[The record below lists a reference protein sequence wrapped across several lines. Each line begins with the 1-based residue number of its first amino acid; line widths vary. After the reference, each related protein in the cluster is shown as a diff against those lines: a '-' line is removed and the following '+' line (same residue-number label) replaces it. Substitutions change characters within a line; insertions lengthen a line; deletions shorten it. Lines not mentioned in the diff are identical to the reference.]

1 MVLRTHARAVL
12 NGALATIALLSLAAC
27 GTSGADDGQGTGH
40 DTPAG
45 TRWLTQLND
54 DSNGDDWPA
63 FGRTYGEQH
72 YSPLAEIN
80 ADNVGKL
87 GLVWAVDLPP
97 GNPATGPIEVA
108 GTVYLASG
116 YSVVRAID
124 VATGKVKWTYD
135 PKAPEASG
143 IKLRQGWGSRG
154 IAYWN
159 HKVITATQ
167 DGRLIALDETT
178 GKPVWSVETFGKDDP
193 MFISGPPRVFDGK
206 VIIGN
211 AGSDESAVR
220 GFVTAWDADTG
231 KFLWKFHT
239 VPGNPADGFENK
251 AMEMAAKTWSG
262 DWWTYGGGGS
272 VWNAITYDK
281 ANDQILLGTGN
292 GAPWNHKIRSKGV
305 GDNLF
310 VCSIVALDAKT
321 GAYKWHY
328 QINPGES
335 WDFNAAMDMELADLT
350 IDGKPR
356 QVVMTA
362 PKNGFYYVIDRK
374 NGKLISAEPFV
385 TVTWASK
392 IDLATGRPVET
403 PGVRYESGKTTMR
416 PTPLG
421 AHSWM
426 PMAFSPKSGL
436 AYIPAIDLQVHF
448 DDTGITRE
456 NFRFSGNMG
465 LSPGVGYSIDAG
477 DTPVTGWLIAWD
489 PTAQKA
495 RWKIPMDVHLNGGV
509 MATGGNLVFQGRPDG
524 GFSAYDAMSGKRLWN
539 FDARAGVIA
548 PPITYRVKGKQYVTV
563 IAGIGT
569 SAGLFGPMFA
579 KYGIDYRT
587 QARRVLTFAL
597 DGKLQLPPRE
607 PFKPV
612 AFADQDYRPDPVATG
627 QGETLYAGRCAVC
640 HGTAVVAGGSAP
652 DLRTSPIAADPA
664 AFSQVVKEGALVPAG
679 MPRFGEFSQKQ
690 IDSLRQYIRN
700 RAHALRTGEADT
712 TVGSAHKTSG

>member
-1 MVLRTHARAVL
+1 MTKTDMQWSGCL
-12 NGALATIALLSLAAC
+12 LAATLSIVLTGC
-27 GTSGADDGQGTGH
+27 SVSGREDVTASKGAEQWERQLDD
-40 DTPAG
+40 A
-45 TRWLTQLND
+45 
-54 DSNGDDWPA
+54 SNGDDWPA

-72 YSPLAEIN
+72 YSPLDQIN
-80 ADNVGKL
+80 ADTVKDL
-87 GLVWAVDLPP
+87 GLVWSVDLPP
-97 GNPATGPIEVA
+97 GNPATGPISVD

-124 VATGKVKWTYD
+124 VASGKVKWTHD

-143 IKLRQGWGSRG
+143 IRLRQGWGSRG

-167 DGRLIALDETT
+167 DGRLVALDERT
-178 GKPVWSVETFGKDDP
+178 GQPVWTVQTLPDGAP

-220 GFVTAWDADTG
+220 GFVSAFNADTG
-231 KFLWKFHT
+231 KFLWKFYT
-239 VPGNPADGFENK
+239 VPGNPANGFED
-251 AMEMAAKTWSG
+251 AAQEMAAKTWHG

-281 ANDQILLGTGN
+281 ANDQILIGTGN
-292 GAPWNHKIRSKGV
+292 GAPWNHKIRSMGK

-321 GAYKWHY
+321 GKYKWHY

-374 NGKLISAEPFV
+374 DGKLISAEPFV
-385 TVTWASK
+385 DVTWAK
-392 IDLATGRPVET
+392 GIDRKTGRPIEN
-403 PGVRYESGKTTMR
+403 PGVRYESGRTTFR

-426 PMAFSPKSGL
+426 PMAYNPKVNL
-436 AYIPAIDLQVHF
+436 TFIPAIDLQATY
-448 DDTGITRE
+448 DDSGITRE
-456 NFRFSGNMG
+456 NFKFAGGMG
-465 LSPGVGYSIDAG
+465 LSPGVGYAIDAG
-477 DTPVTGWLIAWD
+477 GKDVTGWLIAWD
-489 PTAQKA
+489 PIAQKP
-495 RWKIPMDVHLNGGV
+495 RWRLPMETHGNGGI
-509 MATGGNLVFQGRPDG
+509 MTTGGGLVFQGRPDG
-524 GFSAYDAMSGKRLWN
+524 GFSAYDAENGKRLWN

-548 PPITYRVKGKQYVTV
+548 PPITYRYKGRQYVTV

-569 SAGLFGPMFA
+569 SIGLFGPMFA
-579 KYGIDYRT
+579 RYGIDYRT
-587 QARRVLTFAL
+587 QARRVLTFAIG
-597 DGKLQLPPRE
+597 GKGTLPERIPYQAT
-607 PFKPV
+607 
-612 AFADQDYRPDPVATG
+612 AFADPDFKPDAALAAR
-627 QGETLYAGRCAVC
+627 GEGIFGGRCSVC
-640 HGTAVVAGGSAP
+640 HGMGAIAGGTAP
-652 DLRTSPIAADPA
+652 DLRGSEAVADAAT
-664 AFSQVVKEGALVPAG
+664 FTEIVRNGALVSAG
-679 MPRFGEFSQKQ
+679 MPRFAEFRPDQ
-690 IDSLRQYIRN
+690 IEAIR
-700 RAHALRTGEADT
+700 HYLRTRADILRRGAPDPIA
-712 TVGSAHKTSG
+712 GSAHKKGE

>member
-1 MVLRTHARAVL
+1 MIEAKVLRGGVTLALVL
-12 NGALATIALLSLAAC
+12 MLAAC
-27 GTSGADDGQGTGH
+27 GSADQQALAGKETDRGAPEGWERQLDDGSDGE
-40 DTPAG
+40 
-45 TRWLTQLND
+45 
-54 DSNGDDWPA
+54 DWPA

-72 YSPLAEIN
+72 YSPLEQIN
-80 ADNVGKL
+80 AGNVGDL
-87 GLVWAVDLPP
+87 GLVWAVDLPA

-124 VATGKVKWTYD
+124 VATGKVKWEHD
-135 PKAPEASG
+135 PHAPEASG
-143 IKLRQGWGSRG
+143 IRLRQGWGSRG

-167 DGRLIALDETT
+167 DGRLVALDEKT
-178 GKPVWSVETFGKDDP
+178 GKPVWTVQTLEEGAP

-220 GFVTAWDADTG
+220 GFVTAFDADTG
-231 KFLWKFHT
+231 KQLWKFYT
-239 VPGNPADGFENK
+239 VPGDPSKGFED
-251 AMEMAAKTWSG
+251 ETQRMAAKTWNG
-262 DWWTYGGGGS
+262 DWWKYGGGGS
-272 VWNAITYDK
+272 VWNAITYDR

-292 GAPWNHKIRSKGV
+292 GAPWNHKIRSMGK

-321 GAYKWHY
+321 GKYKWHY

-350 IDGKPR
+350 IEGKPR

-385 TVTWASK
+385 EVTWAKK
-392 IDLATGRPVET
+392 IDIASGRPVEN
-403 PGVRYESGKTTMR
+403 PGVRYESGKTTFR

-426 PMAFSPKSGL
+426 PMAYSPQTKL
-436 AYIPAIDLQVHF
+436 TYIPAIDLQAHF

-456 NFRFSGNMG
+456 NFKFAEGMA
-465 LSPGVGYSIDAG
+465 LSPGVGYAIDAG
-477 DTPVTGWLIAWD
+477 GKEVTGWLIAWD
-489 PTAQKA
+489 PVAQKP
-495 RWKIPMDVHLNGGV
+495 RWKRPMPTHGNGGI

-524 GFSAYDAMSGKRLWN
+524 GFSAYDAQNGKRLWN
-539 FDARAGVIA
+539 FDARAGVVA
-548 PPITYRVKGKQYVTV
+548 PPITYRVNGRQYVTV

-569 SAGLFGPMFA
+569 SVGLFGPMFA

-587 QARRVLTFAL
+587 QARRVLTFAIG
-597 DGKLQLPPRE
+597 GKATLPPRT
-607 PFKPV
+607 PYKAV
-612 AFADQDYRPDPVATG
+612 AFDDPGFAPDAAKAARG
-627 QGETLYAGRCAVC
+627 GGIFGGRCAVC
-640 HGTAVVAGGSAP
+640 HGTSVIAGGTAP
-652 DLRTSPIAADPA
+652 DLRTSPIPADA
-664 AFSQVVKEGALVPAG
+664 NAFAEVVKNGALVPAG
-679 MPRFGEFSQKQ
+679 MPQFGEFSADQL
-690 IDSLRQYIRN
+690 DALRHYIRT
-700 RAHALRTGEADT
+700 RAEVLRSGRRDSS
-712 TVGSAHKTSG
+712 VGSAHKTGE